1 MAGPV
6 RADQCE
12 NPFSKA
18 TLAATTKLSGS
29 RIHQTGDNTIAG
41 DFAFSSGWNSP
52 TSISVAGKDQAG
64 TVTFT
69 AGGSPTANPTITL
82 TFGDG
87 TFTTTP
93 QAMCYLVNTSD
104 PSDAIDNTWAISW
117 ATTATTLVVTL
128 HGTATASEAYKL
140 YFMVLGM

>member
-1 MAGPV
+1 
-6 RADQCE
+6 
-12 NPFSKA
+12 
-18 TLAATTKLSGS
+18 
-29 RIHQTGDNTIAG
+29 
-41 DFAFSSGWNSP
+41 
-52 TSISVAGKDQAG
+52 KDQAG
-64 TVTFT
+64 TIAFT
-69 AGGSPTANPTITL
+69 VGGSPTANPTITL

-117 ATTATTLVVTL
+117 ETSATTLVVTL